1 MAVAADCVFNGVT
14 VNLFEL
20 EMFKEKIKPLLM
32 EGGVQITKA
41 SETTSGKNGLAQ
53 LNNIT
58 TNAKEVVAEADVIMI
73 TVPAMYHSIFFETI
87 LPHLRKDQIIL
98 FNTAYWACLRHAK
111 RLMETVGLEVTLA
124 ESNIMPYLSQQDDF
138 GVIHI
143 FKVARTMKLAA
154 FPGERTKEVYNV
166 LKQLYP
172 QYEPVPN
179 VLYINLSS
187 GGNSPIHPPMAIPI
201 SGYIFDR
208 YKGSKFYSEVTSMG
222 AKLVTAHDHERRKIA
237 QQLGC
242 GTFESESEFIKNVY
256 GYEGKDLADA
266 LRKSDHVFWYA
277 SDEGIEQQLE
287 EDVRFSYVPMIHL
300 GDLLGIDLPITK
312 AMVEVA
318 GAILAKNFWET
329 GVRLEKIGLAG
340 LDTKK
345 IQKFVMHG
353 KI

>member
-1 MAVAADCVFNGVT
+1 
-14 VNLFEL
+14 
-20 EMFKEKIKPLLM
+20 
-32 EGGVQITKA
+32 
-41 SETTSGKNGLAQ
+41 
-53 LNNIT
+53 
-58 TNAKEVVAEADVIMI
+58 
-73 TVPAMYHSIFFETI
+73 
-87 LPHLRKDQIIL
+87 
-98 FNTAYWACLRHAK
+98 
-111 RLMETVGLEVTLA
+111 
-124 ESNIMPYLSQQDDF
+124 
-138 GVIHI
+138 
-143 FKVARTMKLAA
+143 MKLAA